1 MNIMSK
7 LCEDRYYKCTIH
19 TTTPKASLGSC
30 HVRTTRVALRGCHLD
45 AVHEGLRDARRGEG
59 RPRLGPGVHTELSL
73 TDRAAGVTIPPPEGE
88 GAIELGLQ
96 K

>member
-1 MNIMSK
+1 MKIGITSV
-7 LCEDRYYKCTIH
+7 LFILLPLRLVY
-19 TTTPKASLGSC
+19 GSC